1 MQKVY
6 NMFTGEKAGVI
17 LFEVTQEEVQMIKA
31 VLNNQLSVL
40 EEVRADY
47 KYFATELATELPS
60 DNREM
65 KNQYWDKYSKLS
77 KKINKLAALQAK
89 IKRNF

>member
-31 VLNNQLSVL
+31 VLNKQLSEL
-40 EEVRADY
+40 EEVRGDY
-47 KYFATELATELPS
+47 KYVATELPS
-60 DNREM
+60 DHRVM
-65 KNQYWDKYSKLS
+65 KNDYWNKYSKVS

>member
-31 VLNNQLSVL
+31 VLNNRLSEL
-40 EEVRADY
+40 EEVRGDY
-47 KYFATELATELPS
+47 KYVATELPS
-60 DNREM
+60 DHRET
-65 KNQYWDKYSKLS
+65 KNIYWAKYSKVS